1 MVSMSTLLVTR
12 NEDKSVTTSFEE
24 GEFLGEGDLTVDV
37 SYSSLNYKD
46 AMAIAGDRGVMRTSP
61 LVPGIDVV
69 GTVAESNVE
78 RLPVGTLVASFG
90 DGLGEFRHGG
100 YTPKQRVNSQATVAL
115 PADFTAEQAAAVGT
129 AGYTA
134 ALCVNSL
141 RGLPDGPVLVT
152 GATGGVGS
160 IAVNLLSNAGY
171 EVHAMTGRPD
181 DYSQYL
187 HELGAH
193 TIVDR
198 AEFAEAGK
206 PLQKAT
212 YAGAVDTSGSHVLAN
227 VLARTVW
234 GGTVASTGMA
244 AGPDL
249 PTTVLPFILR
259 NVHLA
264 GVNSV
269 DAPLHYRQNAWQ
281 LLARKLDRSILESL
295 TNTIPLSDVVEES
308 KSLLEGTHHG
318 RTVLKIS

>member
-1 MVSMSTLLVTR
+1 MTDTK
-12 NEDKSVTTSFEE
+12 N
-24 GEFLGEGDLTVDV
+24 LT
-37 SYSSLNYKD
+37 
-46 AMAIAGDRGVMRTSP
+46 A
-61 LVPGIDVV
+61 
-69 GTVAESNVE
+69 
-78 RLPVGTLVASFG
+78 
-90 DGLGEFRHGG
+90 
-100 YTPKQRVNSQATVAL
+100 
-115 PADFTAEQAAAVGT
+115 PAHSEAAAPRKV
-129 AGYTA
+129 A
-134 ALCVNSL
+134 V
-141 RGLPDGPVLVT
+141 VT

-160 IAVNLLSNAGY
+160 IAVTLLSNAGY